1 MLLAELNWKWFQK
14 ATRTPALESVH
25 NNIERATVSI
35 WTLSQCGDI
44 DSPGKQGNFLHLNL
58 LHFRRKGKIVQ
69 IRKPDG
75 VGECIFFQVGEAA
88 ATVDSLHVLRN
99 R

>member
-14 ATRTPALESVH
+14 ATRTLA

-58 LHFRRKGKIVQ
+58 LHFEVCL
-69 IRKPDG
+69 
-75 VGECIFFQVGEAA
+75 V
-88 ATVDSLHVLRN
+88 
-99 R
+99 